1 MSKVTNTVKIVSAYF
16 GAEVTNEKTG
26 IKTRIVNFILDDK
39 ISRVRKVEDKKN
51 VIQTKQY
58 GISKGEFD
66 ALLIQDELLAH
77 LQFPFTINR
86 NNQVVKTIGSNL
98 SDDDVERLN
107 NALQTVEGNTD
118 VLNQQYAEHFDKLR
132 GATMTIVREEITKDV
147 VDEDGQVICDDQGNP
162 KTEVTGYGESEIK
175 SLTLTNI
182 ARKLI
187 EKKIFG

>member
-16 GAEVTNEKTG
+16 GAEVLNEKTG

-39 ISRVRKVEDKKN
+39 ISRVRKVEAEKN

-77 LQFPFTINR
+77 LQFPFTINS

-98 SDDDVERLN
+98 TEDDIKSLN
-107 NALQTVEGNTD
+107 DSLQTVEGKTD
-118 VLNQQYAEHFDKLR
+118 VLNTQYAEHFDKLR
-132 GATMTIVREEITKDV
+132 GATITIIREEITKDL
-147 VDEDGQVICDDQGNP
+147 VDEDGQPLKDEEGNP
-162 KTEVTGYGESEIK
+162 KTVVIGYGESEIK
-175 SLTLTNI
+175 SLTLTSV

>member
-16 GAEVTNEKTG
+16 GAEIVNEKTG

-39 ISRVRKVEDKKN
+39 ISRARKVEADKS
-51 VIQTKQY
+51 VTQTRQY
-58 GISKGEFD
+58 GISKGELD

-77 LQFPFTINR
+77 LQFPFTINS

-98 SDDDVERLN
+98 SDDDVKRLN
-107 NALQTVEGNTD
+107 ELLQTVEGKTD

-132 GATMTIVREEITKDV
+132 GATITILREEITKDLI
-147 VDEDGQVICDDQGNP
+147 DEDGQPMKDDQGNP
-162 KTEVTGYGESEIK
+162 KTVVIGYGESEIK
-175 SLTLTNI
+175 SLTLTSV